1 MALWSNAPA
10 LDRKVGGSNPRL
22 ASFFYRVTNEV
33 QKRSFEARRCG
44 DDRDSTPRSKKREWT
59 CRRNKPSWRKSIS
72 IKWLSKQLDRR
83 DGEKKKKISIFLLPI
98 TFYYILNLFLC
109 FLLHSLSYSPS
120 CSFSLFRCM
129 SVSLSFVNLS
139 AHTARKNV

>member
-44 DDRDSTPRSKKREWT
+44 DDRDSTPRTKREWT
-59 CRRNKPSWRKSIS
+59 CSKKGQVGGIIS
-72 IKWLSKQLDRR
+72 IKWLSKQLAKERWR
-83 DGEKKKKISIFLLPI
+83 ES
-98 TFYYILNLFLC
+98 
-109 FLLHSLSYSPS
+109 
-120 CSFSLFRCM
+120 
-129 SVSLSFVNLS
+129 
-139 AHTARKNV
+139 